1 MSARTPLNYLKHGL
15 KGNDMSDELEKM
27 QAEMQ
32 LRVNAM
38 DEDTLAAFVKS
49 CLILSACYKD
59 ETPYH
64 GLLLVHNKESNDLIM
79 IGANITK
86 NNAFAL
92 SSMAVA
98 SISVEEDSVMENRH

>member
-1 MSARTPLNYLKHGL
+1 MLEELK
-15 KGNDMSDELEKM
+15 KM
-27 QAEMQ
+27 QAELQVRINDME
-32 LRVNAM
+32 
-38 DEDTLAAFVKS
+38 DESLVAFVQS

-64 GLLLVHNKESNDLIM
+64 GLLLVHNRDSNDLTM

-86 NNAFAL
+86 FNAFAL
-92 SSMAVA
+92 ASMAVA

>member
-1 MSARTPLNYLKHGL
+1 MNYLKRGL
-15 KGNDMSDELEKM
+15 KGNNMLEELKKM
-27 QAEMQ
+27 QAELQVRINDME
-32 LRVNAM
+32 
-38 DEDTLAAFVKS
+38 DESLVAFVQS

-64 GLLLVHNKESNDLIM
+64 GLLLVHNRDSNDLTM

-86 NNAFAL
+86 FNAFAL
-92 SSMAVA
+92 ASMAVA